1 MIFIVFISIVSIT
14 YLNVPEINYC
24 VEAKKVKVE
33 VVGKEKKSNKF
44 LKKIRLVF
52 ARIKLGIAIILD
64 LIDFLIA
71 WIPIINEAWDIIT
84 FLILL
89 IILKNKKLA
98 FISLIE
104 LPLLGLPP
112 FSIIDMLIPI
122 ATITVLIDNGTGDL
136 RIRRF

>member
-1 MIFIVFISIVSIT
+1 LIFIVFISIVSIT

>member
-1 MIFIVFISIVSIT
+1 MQ
-14 YLNVPEINYC
+14 
-24 VEAKKVKVE
+24 AKKVDVE
-33 VVGKEKKSNKF
+33 IVGKEKRDNKLF
-44 LKKIRLVF
+44 KKINLVF

-71 WIPIINEAWDIIT
+71 WIPIVNEIWDIIT

-112 FSIIDMLIPI
+112 FSIIDMFLPI
-122 ATITVLIDNGTGDL
+122 ATITVLIDNGMGNIKIQRFGFEDL
-136 RIRRF
+136 NI

>member
-1 MIFIVFISIVSIT
+1 MQ
-14 YLNVPEINYC
+14 
-24 VEAKKVKVE
+24 AKKVDVE
-33 VVGKEKKSNKF
+33 IVGKEKKSNKF

-52 ARIKLGIAIILD
+52 ARIKLGIAITLD
-64 LIDFLIA
+64 LIDFFIA
-71 WIPIINEAWDIIT
+71 WIPIVNEAWDIIT

-122 ATITVLIDNGTGDL
+122 ATITVLIDNGIGDL
-136 RIRRF
+136 RIHRF

>member
-1 MIFIVFISIVSIT
+1 MPKVD
-14 YLNVPEINYC
+14 YC
-24 VEAKKVKVE
+24 VEAKKVIVE
-33 VVGKEKKSNKF
+33 VVGKGRKSSKLFNKI
-44 LKKIRLVF
+44 KLVW
-52 ARIKLGIAIILD
+52 ARIKLGIAILLD

-71 WIPIINEAWDIIT
+71 WIPIVNEAWDIIT

-112 FSIIDMLIPI
+112 FSIIDMFLPI
-122 ATITVLIDNGTGDL
+122 ATITVLIDNGSAQMKQYH
-136 RIRRF
+136 FKF

>member
-1 MIFIVFISIVSIT
+1 MT
-14 YLNVPEINYC
+14 KINYQ
-24 VEAKKVKVE
+24 VKAKKVKVE
-33 VVGKEKKSNKF
+33 IVGKEKKSNKF

-64 LIDFLIA
+64 LIDFFIA

-89 IILKNKKLA
+89 IILRNKKLA

-122 ATITVLIDNGTGDL
+122 ATITVLIDNGIGEIKFHKFRL
-136 RIRRF
+136 

>member
-1 MIFIVFISIVSIT
+1 MHK
-14 YLNVPEINYC
+14 INYF
-24 VEAKKVKVE
+24 VEAKKVKAE
-33 VVGKEKKSNKF
+33 IVGKGKKTNKF
-44 LKKIRLVF
+44 IEKIKSIWV
-52 ARIKLGIAIILD
+52 RIKLGIAILLD
-64 LIDFLIA
+64 LIDFFIA
-71 WIPIINEAWDIIT
+71 WIPIVNEAWDIIT

-98 FISLIE
+98 FLSLIE

>member
-1 MIFIVFISIVSIT
+1 M
-14 YLNVPEINYC
+14 PEINYC

>member
-1 MIFIVFISIVSIT
+1 MQV
-14 YLNVPEINYC
+14 
-24 VEAKKVKVE
+24 KKVDVE
-33 VVGKEKKSNKF
+33 IVGKEKKSNKF

-52 ARIKLGIAIILD
+52 ARIKLGISIILD
-64 LIDFLIA
+64 LIDFFIA
-71 WIPIINEAWDIIT
+71 WIPIVNEIWDIIT

-89 IILKNKKLA
+89 VILKNKKLA

-122 ATITVLIDNGTGDL
+122 ATITVLIDNGMGNL
-136 RIRRF
+136 RIHRF

>member
-1 MIFIVFISIVSIT
+1 MQ
-14 YLNVPEINYC
+14 
-24 VEAKKVKVE
+24 AKKVDVE
-33 VVGKEKKSNKF
+33 IVGKEKKSNKV

-64 LIDFLIA
+64 LIDFFIA

-122 ATITVLIDNGTGDL
+122 ATITVLIDNSIGN
-136 RIRRF
+136 IKIQRFGF

>member
-1 MIFIVFISIVSIT
+1 MPKVD
-14 YLNVPEINYC
+14 YC
-24 VEAKKVKVE
+24 VEAKKVIVE
-33 VVGKEKKSNKF
+33 VVGKGRKSSKLFNKI
-44 LKKIRLVF
+44 KLVW
-52 ARIKLGIAIILD
+52 ARIKLGIAILLD

-71 WIPIINEAWDIIT
+71 WIPIVNEAWDIIT

-122 ATITVLIDNGTGDL
+122 ATITVLIDNGMGDL
-136 RIRRF
+136 RIQRFGF

>member
-1 MIFIVFISIVSIT
+1 MPKVD
-14 YLNVPEINYC
+14 YC
-24 VEAKKVKVE
+24 VEAKKVIVE
-33 VVGKEKKSNKF
+33 VVGKGRKSSKLFNKI
-44 LKKIRLVF
+44 KLVW

-64 LIDFLIA
+64 LIDFFIA

-89 IILKNKKLA
+89 IILRNKKLA

-122 ATITVLIDNGTGDL
+122 ATITVLIDNGIGEIKFHKFRL
-136 RIRRF
+136 